1 MKDEPREIEESSPEP
16 SDRLRISRVLLW
28 LLTVSAVVALT
39 IAVALHW
46 RGPALTAPDPYAT
59 LPFRPKVT
67 YYGSQLTVINTEK
80 ESYLDTQ
87 LTLFVGWTTCRVSVG
102 TIPPGREVSI
112 PLSAFTYE
120 DGKPFDA
127 ANTKA
132 KLLEVRAHMN
142 GYEVHRDLPP
152 PQQ

>member
-1 MKDEPREIEESSPEP
+1 MKAEPRQIEESLPKP
-16 SDRLRISRVLLW
+16 SVRSRASRVLLS
-28 LLTVSAVVALT
+28 LLIVSAVLVLA
-39 IAVALHW
+39 IAVVLYW
-46 RGPALTAPDPYAT
+46 RSAPLAAPDPYAT

-67 YYGSQLTVINTEK
+67 YDGSHLTVINTEK

-112 PLSAFTYE
+112 PLSAFAYE
-120 DGKPFDA
+120 DGKPFDP

-152 PQQ
+152 PQ